1 MSLFKKDTI
10 INNNPPSQDITTG
23 QVSTEKVEETPQL
36 DHLITSAKTVKKGNA
51 AIVLGRD
58 NPAGA
63 ASGYGGRGDTQAAA
77 IDICVGPQ
85 GFDPKSSRFTRPNF
99 GAFTQAGKPGDAARI
114 YISQRADID
123 DYFGLCDGHVGRSTA
138 QSAIGIKA
146 DDVRIMARRGI
157 KIVTGHGPIQKDSM
171 NQPVNRQY
179 GIDLIAGNMDETLS
193 LPIVGDLFS
202 DGIFE
207 KKTYLQPLIKG
218 DNLVDCLRKMNVGI
232 AKLNAFVTQFALLQ
246 MNLNVSLANNPQV
259 GSSGVGVPVVTFPN
273 PSTVAVNIST
283 QIRTFNEVVHD
294 LTLLRFELGRI
305 ELNHLRKGGND
316 WICSRYN
323 RTN

>member
-36 DHLITSAKTVKKGNA
+36 DHLIASAKTIKKGNA
-51 AIVLGRD
+51 YMVLGRD

-85 GFDPKSSRFTRPNF
+85 GFDPQSSRFTRPNF
-99 GAFTQAGKPGDAARI
+99 GVFTEAGKPGDAARI

-171 NQPVNRQY
+171 NQPVNRQF
-179 GIDLIAGNMDETLS
+179 GIDLIAGNMDEKRKITEV
-193 LPIVGDLFS
+193 PIVGSIVEVDPN
-202 DGIFE
+202 
-207 KKTYLQPLIKG
+207 YLQPLVKG
-218 DNLVDCLRKMNVGI
+218 GNLMDCLNKMNAAI
-232 AKLNAFVTQFALLQ
+232 LKLNSFVTQFALLQ
-246 MNLNVSLANNPQV
+246 MNLNTSLANNPQV

-273 PSTVAVNIST
+273 ASTVGVSIST
-283 QIRTFNEVVHD
+283 QARTFNEVVFD
-294 LTLLRFELGRI
+294 LTKLRFELGNI
-305 ELNHLRKGGND
+305 TLNHLQKGGND
-316 WICSRYN
+316 WICSRFN

>member
-10 INNNPPSQDITTG
+10 INNNPPNQDLTTG

-36 DHLITSAKTVKKGNA
+36 DHLIASAKTIKKGNA
-51 AIVLGRD
+51 YMVLGRD

-85 GFDPKSSRFTRPNF
+85 GFDPQSSRFTRPNF
-99 GAFTQAGKPGDAARI
+99 GVFTEAGKPGDAARI

-171 NQPVNRQY
+171 NQPVNRQF
-179 GIDLIAGNMDETLS
+179 GIDLIAGNMDEKSKSIGPEGLQ
-193 LPIVGDLFS
+193 
-202 DGIFE
+202 IFE
-207 KKTYLQPLIKG
+207 KEDYLQPLIKG
-218 DNLVDCLRKMNVGI
+218 DNLVTCLNKMNVAIG
-232 AKLNAFVTQFALLQ
+232 KLNAFVTQFALLQ
-246 MNLNVSLANNPQV
+246 MNLNTSLANNPQI

-273 PSTVAVNIST
+273 PSTVAVQIST
-283 QIRTFNEVVHD
+283 QVRTFNEVVFD
-294 LTLLRFELGRI
+294 LTKLRFELGRI

>member
-10 INNNPPSQDITTG
+10 INNNPLNQDITTG

-36 DHLITSAKTVKKGNA
+36 DHLIASAKTIKKGNA
-51 AIVLGRD
+51 YMVLGRD

-85 GFDPKSSRFTRPNF
+85 GFDPQSSRFTRPNF
-99 GAFTQAGKPGDAARI
+99 GVFTQSGKPGDAARI

-123 DYFGLCDGHVGRSTA
+123 DYFGLCDGNVGRSTA

-171 NQPVNRQY
+171 NQPVNRQF
-179 GIDLIAGNMDETLS
+179 GIDLIAGNMDEKS
-193 LPIVGDLFS
+193 KVIDAGPIVGSLFQK
-202 DGIFE
+202 E
-207 KKTYLQPLIKG
+207 AYLQPLIKG
-218 DNLVDCLRKMNVGI
+218 NNLVTCLNKMNVAIG
-232 AKLNAFVTQFALLQ
+232 KLNAFVTQFALLQ
-246 MNLNVSLANNPQV
+246 MNLNTSLANNPQI

-273 PSTVAVNIST
+273 PSTVAVQIST
-283 QIRTFNEVVHD
+283 QVRTFNEVVFD
-294 LTLLRFELGRI
+294 LTKLRFELGRI
-305 ELNHLRKGGND
+305 ELNHLKSSGND
-316 WICSRYN
+316 WVCSRYN

>member
-10 INNNPPSQDITTG
+10 INNNPPGQDITTG

-36 DHLITSAKTVKKGNA
+36 DHLIASAKTIKKGNA
-51 AIVLGRD
+51 YMVLGRD

-85 GFDPKSSRFTRPNF
+85 GFDPQSSRFTRPNF
-99 GAFTQAGKPGDAARI
+99 GVFTEAGKPGDAARI

-171 NQPVNRQY
+171 NQPVNRQF
-179 GIDLIAGNMDETLS
+179 GIDLIAGNMDEKSKSIGPEGLQ
-193 LPIVGDLFS
+193 
-202 DGIFE
+202 IFE
-207 KKTYLQPLIKG
+207 KEDYLQPLVKG
-218 DNLVDCLRKMNVGI
+218 DNLTTCLNKMNVAIG
-232 AKLNAFVTQFALLQ
+232 KLNAFVTQFALLQ
-246 MNLNVSLANNPQV
+246 MNLNTSLANNPHI
-259 GSSGVGVPVVTFPN
+259 GSLNRGVPVVTFPN
-273 PSTVAVNIST
+273 PSTVAVQIST
-283 QIRTFNEVVHD
+283 QVRTFTEVIHD
-294 LTLLRFELGRI
+294 LSMLRFELGRI
-305 ELNHLRKGGND
+305 ELNHLKRSGND
-316 WICSRYN
+316 WVCSRYN